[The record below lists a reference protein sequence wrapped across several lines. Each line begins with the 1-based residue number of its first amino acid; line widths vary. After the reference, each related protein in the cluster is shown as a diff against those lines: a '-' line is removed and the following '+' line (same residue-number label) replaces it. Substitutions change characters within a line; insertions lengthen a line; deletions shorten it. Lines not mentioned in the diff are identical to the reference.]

1 MSKNCEVGDSEVPG
15 CASPPDPKL
24 IAEGWERRFIADAKR
39 AQDAIEM
46 YEELGQEVRV
56 ESIALEELK
65 EECHGCLLIL
75 KQLKAIYTRKKLKPA
90 EEGL

>member
-1 MSKNCEVGDSEVPG
+1 MNNNCQVDHGNVPG

-24 IAEGWERRFIADAKR
+24 IAEGWKRRFIADANR
-39 AQDAIEM
+39 VQDAIEM

-56 ESIALEELK
+56 EAVALEEFK

-75 KQLKAIYTRKKLKPA
+75 KQLKAVYTRTKQKR
-90 EEGL
+90 